1 MRRAWVRGIRG
12 STGKRRD
19 RLDNWD
25 PDRDTNGM
33 AIARALSNE
42 LQAGTWWRGT
52 ILAARWRGW

>member
-1 MRRAWVRGIRG
+1 
-12 STGKRRD
+12 
-19 RLDNWD
+19 
-25 PDRDTNGM
+25 M